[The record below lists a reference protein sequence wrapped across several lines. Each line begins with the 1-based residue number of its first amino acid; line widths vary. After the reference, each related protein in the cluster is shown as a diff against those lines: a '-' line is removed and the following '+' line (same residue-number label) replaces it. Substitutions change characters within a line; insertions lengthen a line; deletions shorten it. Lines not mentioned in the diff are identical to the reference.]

1 MTKNCCW
8 VNYKLVIIQNHI
20 VVYFIALK
28 VKVSKLH
35 INELVNVLTSSNNLK
50 TKMDDLDVVK

>member
-28 VKVSKLH
+28 AKVSKLH